1 MAYERPA
8 ADLEKVAQI
17 LQYDDWNDDVRLL
30 ANVIYEALVYTDAN
44 IATKTVAQMVTDLTT
59 LLSR

>member
-1 MAYERPA
+1 MAYERPD

-17 LQYDDWNDDVRLL
+17 LQYDDWNDDIRLL
-30 ANVIYEALVYTDAN
+30 CNIIYEALGYSNTN
-44 IATKTVAQMVTDLTT
+44 ITTKTVAQMVTDLTT

>member
-17 LQYDDWNDDVRLL
+17 LQYDDWNDDIRLL
-30 ANVIYEALVYTDAN
+30 CNVIYEALAYTNAN
-44 IATKTVAQMVTDLTT
+44 ITSKTVAQMVTDLET
-59 LLSR
+59 LLGR